1 MKISISIARP
11 QTSRSGP
18 KCLSDGRS
26 RITATSEATNT
37 ASSTIST
44 VVRSSTSTI
53 SSATTV
59 GTP

>member
-1 MKISISIARP
+1 MKMSISIASPHTR
-11 QTSRSGP
+11 RSGP

-26 RITATSEATNT
+26 RITATSDATNT

-53 SSATTV
+53 SRAIAA
-59 GTP
+59 GIP